1 MDLETL
7 GKLPISEDQPTGTD
21 IRYDPNFEEL
31 QAEVYKLSSPSV
43 AGAIDWKKV
52 VKLASDILAQRS
64 KDLLVASYLAVALI
78 YTEKE
83 KGLSIGLK
91 IYRDLLEQFWEGLYP
106 PKSRIKGR
114 VGAIKWWVE
123 KTGIALVPFEEIP
136 FPLDQVNQFLED
148 FEKIAQFLSQNL
160 EQLPAIS
167 PLRDS
172 FKRIAALSKEQ
183 AKQEV
188 KKEVAPPP
196 APEKAKEEVIPTVVK
211 KVEETRKAEIAEE
224 ISSVEDAQKV
234 LDSGLQSIRQA
245 VTYLREKDL
254 SNPKTF
260 RWTRIIAWS
269 GVGIL
274 PSARDGLTE
283 IPPPVSHFSDPILSL
298 KSSGHDEGLV
308 RSIEVGLPQCA
319 LWIDLNRFASEAL
332 THLGEKYQKA
342 HETICTETAFL
353 IHRLPGL
360 ENLSFSDGT
369 PFADEETK
377 QWLKEIAFGPGSLTT
392 APSPASEPIL
402 STRNEDLIE
411 KERKE
416 AQALI
421 KKGKLPEAVERLQ
434 KRLNGSSSQK
444 EKLLW
449 RLALSELLVSN
460 KQSKIVLPQLEQV
473 LKDIDIYRLEEY
485 DPALALKS
493 LRVAWLGFH
502 SQSDQTSKDKAN
514 EILQRI
520 ARIDLGEM
528 IRLGKS
534 S

>member
-1 MDLETL
+1 MNLESL
-7 GKLPISEDQPTGTD
+7 GREPISAEHPTGTD
-21 IRYDPNFEEL
+21 IRYDPAFEEL
-31 QAEVYKLSSPSV
+31 QAEIEKLSSPS
-43 AGAIDWKKV
+43 AIGGLDWAKV
-52 VKLASDILAQRS
+52 VRLASDILAQKS

-78 YTEKE
+78 YTQKE

-106 PKSRIKGR
+106 SKSRMRGR
-114 VGAIKWWVE
+114 VGAIEWWVE
-123 KTGIALVPFEEIP
+123 KTGIALEPLEQIP

-148 FEKIAQFLSQNL
+148 LEKIDQLLSQNL
-160 EQLPAIS
+160 DQRPAIS
-167 PLRDS
+167 PIRDS

-183 AKQEV
+183 VKQEV
-188 KKEVAPPP
+188 KKEVSPPP

-211 KVEETRKAEIAEE
+211 KVEEIRKPEIAKE
-224 ISSVEDAQKV
+224 ISSVEDAQRV
-234 LDSGLQSIRQA
+234 LDYGFQSIRQA

-254 SNPKTF
+254 SNPKNF

-269 GVGIL
+269 RIDIL

-283 IPPPVSHFSDPILSL
+283 IPPPVSHFSDPLLAL
-298 KSSGHDEGLV
+298 KSSGNYEALV

-332 THLGEKYQKA
+332 IQLGEKYQKA
-342 HETICTETAFL
+342 HETICTETAFF

-369 PFADEETK
+369 PFADGETK
-377 QWLKEIAFGPGSLTT
+377 QWLREIALGPGSVTT
-392 APSPASEPIL
+392 APFSTSKPIL
-402 STRNEDLIE
+402 SAGNENPIE
-411 KERKE
+411 KEKGE

-421 KKGKLPEAVERLQ
+421 KKGKLLEAVERLQ
-434 KRLNGSSSQK
+434 EKLNSSSSQK

-460 KQSKIVLPQLEQV
+460 KQSKVVLPHLEQV
-473 LKDIDIYRLEEY
+473 LKEIDIYRLEEY
-485 DPALALKS
+485 DPQLALRS
-493 LRVAWLGFH
+493 LRVVWLGFH
-502 SQSDQTSKDKAN
+502 SQSDQTCKDKAN
-514 EILQRI
+514 ETLQRI

-534 S
+534 

>member
-7 GKLPISEDQPTGTD
+7 GKSPIREDQPTGTD

-31 QAEVYKLSSPSV
+31 QAEVDKLSSPS
-43 AGAIDWKKV
+43 ASGAIDWTKV
-52 VKLASDILAQRS
+52 ANLASDILAKKS

-78 YTEKE
+78 YTQKE
-83 KGLSIGLK
+83 KGLSVGLK

-106 PKSRIKGR
+106 PKNRMRGR
-114 VGAIKWWVE
+114 VGAIEWWVE
-123 KTGIALVPFEEIP
+123 KTGIALEPLEQIP

-148 FEKIAQFLSQNL
+148 LEKIDQFLSQNL
-160 EQLPAIS
+160 DQRPAIY
-167 PLRDS
+167 PIRDS

-188 KKEVAPPP
+188 KKEASPPP
-196 APEKAKEEVIPTVVK
+196 TPEKAKEEVIPPAVK
-211 KVEETRKAEIAEE
+211 KVEEIRKAEIGKE
-224 ISSVEDAQKV
+224 ISSVEDAQRV
-234 LDSGLQSIRQA
+234 LDYGLQSIRQA

-254 SNPKTF
+254 SNPKNF
-260 RWTRIIAWS
+260 RWTRIMAWS
-269 GVGIL
+269 GVDIL

-283 IPPPVSHFSDPILSL
+283 IPPPVSHFSDPLLAL
-298 KSSGHDEGLV
+298 KSNGNYEALV
-308 RSIEVGLPQCA
+308 RSIEVGLPQCP
-319 LWIDLNRFASEAL
+319 LWIDLNRFESEAL
-332 THLGEKYQKA
+332 THLGEKCQKA
-342 HETICTETAFL
+342 HKTICTETAFF

-377 QWLKEIAFGPGSLTT
+377 QWLKEIAFGPGSVTT
-392 APSPASEPIL
+392 APFLGSEPIL
-402 STRNEDLIE
+402 STRDEDPIE
-411 KERKE
+411 KEMGE

-421 KKGKLPEAVERLQ
+421 KKGKLLEAVERLQ
-434 KRLNGSSSQK
+434 FRLNSSSSQK

-460 KQSKIVLPQLEQV
+460 KQSKVVLSELEQV
-473 LKDIDIYRLEEY
+473 LKDIDMYRLEEY
-485 DPALALKS
+485 DPQLALRGF
-493 LRVAWLGFH
+493 RVVWLGFH

-514 EILQRI
+514 ETLQRI
-520 ARIDLGEM
+520 GRIDLGEV

-534 S
+534 